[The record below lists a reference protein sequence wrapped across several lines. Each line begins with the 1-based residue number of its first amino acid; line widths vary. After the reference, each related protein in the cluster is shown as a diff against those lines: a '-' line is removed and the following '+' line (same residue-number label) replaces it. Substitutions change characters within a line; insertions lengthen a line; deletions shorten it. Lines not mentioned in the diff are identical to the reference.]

1 MRKSRDTGK
10 CPDSIP
16 GKGESSRKMREAL
29 KSKSTPNSRSSH
41 CPIPSGEAAKGK
53 DGARE
58 EENSLEQVRDAL
70 ERDEERCQGW
80 DSASHIPPRVKFS
93 SRVHG
98 KSDWKLLKISPGL
111 QIIQRGGKKPGKVP
125 MEQEGGTRDA
135 TSFPRLRHVRAK
147 MHPEQALV
155 NALPAAST
163 ANPISMQEEAWFPSR
178 NDAAHEEGEEKRQW
192 GGRTILGHFQTP
204 GLKSISLRIPIGG
217 SVTRG
222 RLRLAALPEP
232 GSVLPNGFP
241 GFIPAQLGFSTDR
254 LGISWFLWA
263 PATPVEQRQPRRR
276 ARLPTARLGITP
288 EVSPAFS

>member
-1 MRKSRDTGK
+1 M
-10 CPDSIP
+10 P
-16 GKGESSRKMREAL
+16 GLGLGLPRPTPSEIFQPSSQQVRL
-29 KSKSTPNSRSSH
+29 
-41 CPIPSGEAAKGK
+41 EAAQ
-53 DGARE
+53 
-58 EENSLEQVRDAL
+58 SLSWPSNNPEGR
-70 ERDEERCQGW
+70 
-80 DSASHIPPRVKFS
+80 
-93 SRVHG
+93 
-98 KSDWKLLKISPGL
+98 
-111 QIIQRGGKKPGKVP
+111 KKTGKVP

-222 RLRLAALPEP
+222 RLCLAALLAPCFQTASLVLFPHSLASPRTDSASPGFSGHLPPPRSKGSPADEP
-232 GSVLPNGFP
+232 GSR
-241 GFIPAQLGFSTDR
+241 QLG
-254 LGISWFLWA
+254 W
-263 PATPVEQRQPRRR
+263 E
-276 ARLPTARLGITP
+276 
-288 EVSPAFS
+288 